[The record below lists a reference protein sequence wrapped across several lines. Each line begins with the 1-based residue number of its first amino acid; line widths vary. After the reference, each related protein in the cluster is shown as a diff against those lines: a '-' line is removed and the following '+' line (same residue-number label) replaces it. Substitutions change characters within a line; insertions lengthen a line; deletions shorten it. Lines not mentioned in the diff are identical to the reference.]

1 MDTKI
6 MQYFTKRAVLI
17 IGARIGEMHIT
28 TFSKANVDKLIITI
42 DEQASLADPSDNQ
55 IHCTTDF
62 NDTKFWNKL
71 FASLENQNINVVSVI
86 VDVSTAKHMDSSW
99 EFTTGENIKIIFS
112 LLKKSDG
119 CFISPCCGTGYVGV
133 NSETN
138 VREYDTL
145 NYLQPHPL
153 LKKSSTFEAY
163 KKELVTKIPVNSML
177 TWEKMQKFPL
187 ENKNKQ
193 NEDENG
199 HQLYFF
205 KILFF
210 K

>member
-1 MDTKI
+1 MVTQI
-6 MQYFTKRAVLI
+6 MQYFTTRAVLI

-28 TFSKANVDKLIITI
+28 KFASDNVDKLIITI
-42 DEQASLADPSDNQ
+42 DEQASLADPGDNQ
-55 IHCTTDF
+55 IHYTTDF
-62 NDTKFWNKL
+62 NDTQFWSWL
-71 FASLENQNINVVSVI
+71 FGYLENQNINVVSVI
-86 VDVSTAKHMDSSW
+86 VDVSTAKHMNSSW
-99 EFTTGENIKIIFS
+99 EFTTGENIKIIFR

-163 KKELVTKIPVNSML
+163 KKELITKIPVNSML

-193 NEDENG
+193 IVDENG
-199 HQLYFF
+199 RQLYFF
-205 KILFF
+205 GIFFF